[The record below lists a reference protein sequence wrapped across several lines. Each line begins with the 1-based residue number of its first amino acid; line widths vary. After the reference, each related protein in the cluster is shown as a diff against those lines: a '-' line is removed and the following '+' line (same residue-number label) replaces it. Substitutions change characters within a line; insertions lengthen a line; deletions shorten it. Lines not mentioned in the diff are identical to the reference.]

1 MQNSLSLL
9 KIIDG
14 LSKSIN
20 IAKKIIPI
28 YKEVK
33 PLINKSEEYI
43 KKLQNINVNKQPIK
57 KEITTQTTST
67 SKPIFFQ

>member
-43 KKLQNINVNKQPIK
+43 KKLQNINVSKQPIK
-57 KEITTQTTST
+57 KEITTQTASS